1 MDSTIF
7 TLNIPYGAKSKIS
20 KSPNREQ
27 FSVSRNAIFL
37 LTISRLICYVF
48 ICPLAQLYISFIGL
62 MFIYQISQYIF
73 QSVTFTKIKKP
84 FFSSEL
90 VSPPV
95 ASELAFLPYRNDF
108 QAYITQRAPLLPTLR
123 TLKADEEIYSRLV
136 LVDPQGPI
144 CKNVVMHSSSSRGHG
159 SSA

>member
-62 MFIYQISQYIF
+62 MFIYQISQFIF

-95 ASELAFLPYRNDF
+95 ASELAFLPYYCMYDRRHCKRIIELYSVLYLVF
-108 QAYITQRAPLLPTLR
+108 LFIIHS
-123 TLKADEEIYSRLV
+123 LK
-136 LVDPQGPI
+136 
-144 CKNVVMHSSSSRGHG
+144 
-159 SSA
+159 